1 MNREHKTQIP
11 LGGELEI
18 ALEELAGDLNF
29 SGYKLPMTA
38 ARLAR
43 WGWRPRELRHI
54 AQNSKGRII
63 SGKDGYILIEHAT
76 QNQIN
81 TCRERLRSQAKSMMK
96 REREIS
102 KAEKGLYD
110 DSI

>member
-11 LGGELEI
+11 LGVDLAIRISELTM
-18 ALEELAGDLNF
+18 DLNF
-29 SGYKLPMTA
+29 YGYKLPMTA

-43 WGWRPRELRHI
+43 WGWRPRELRHLS
-54 AQNSKGRII
+54 QHSKGRII
-63 SGKDGYILIEHAT
+63 SGQDGYILIEHAT

-102 KAEKGLYD
+102 KAEKGLNN

>member
-1 MNREHKTQIP
+1 MKKPQTP
-11 LGGELEI
+11 LGLDLALRISELTQ
-18 ALEELAGDLNF
+18 DLNF
-29 SGYKLPMTA
+29 FGFWGPMTS
-38 ARLAR
+38 ARLACH
-43 WGWRPRELRHI
+43 GWRPRELRHI

-63 SGKDGYILIEHAT
+63 SGQDGYILIEHAT

-102 KAEKGLYD
+102 KAEKGLSN